1 MKTLEP
7 RTEAIYNKNIAVTAL
22 VVIMASMLL
31 SFREGVFSPIPF
43 YGGIIFIV
51 IMFTGHFLTN
61 QLFPEQDPALFILC
75 CFISQLGLIMLYR
88 INPES
93 AVKQLIWFGIGF
105 FLYFISSFLSKTWV
119 EIKIGS
125 LIFFLITAALLVSP
139 LIFGVERYGSKSWI
153 AFENFL
159 FQPSELAKITFSL
172 FIADS
177 LKNHKVEHPLRF
189 FSQIFVILG
198 LLALARDLGGAML
211 FYFTALTI
219 IFAATSRWDF
229 TVLGFFGA
237 GVAAILGYRFFGH
250 VRVRAKAWLN
260 PWEDVPGKG
269 YQIVQ
274 SLFAIAEGGFFG
286 TGLGLGRPDYIP
298 AVTTDFIFSAFF
310 EEFGFLGAT
319 ALIVVYFLLVYRG
332 IKISL
337 STEKSF
343 LSLSALGITVFF
355 GIQIFTIIGG
365 VIKLIPMTG
374 VTLPFMS
381 YGGSSMVMSFISLGI
396 LNGIKMR
403 ASGGETDG

>member
-1 MKTLEP
+1 MKPLEP
-7 RTEAIYNKNIAVTAL
+7 RTEVIYNKNIAVTAL

-43 YGGIIFIV
+43 YGGLIFIV

-229 TVLGFFGA
+229 TVLGFIGA

-274 SLFAIAEGGFFG
+274 SLFAMAEGGFFG
-286 TGLGLGRPDYIP
+286 TGLGLGHPDYIP

-310 EEFGFLGAT
+310 EEFGFLGAS
-319 ALIVVYFLLVYRG
+319 ALIVLYFLFVYRG
-332 IKISL
+332 KD
-337 STEKSF
+337 F
-343 LSLSALGITVFF
+343 VDH
-355 GIQIFTIIGG
+355 
-365 VIKLIPMTG
+365 
-374 VTLPFMS
+374 
-381 YGGSSMVMSFISLGI
+381 
-396 LNGIKMR
+396 R
-403 ASGGETDG
+403 

>member
-1 MKTLEP
+1 MEP
-7 RTEAIYNKNIAVTAL
+7 GTEAIYNKNIAITAL
-22 VVIMASMLL
+22 IGVMASSLL
-31 SFREGVFSPIPF
+31 SFREGSFSPIPI

-51 IMFTGHFLTN
+51 IMFIGYFSTN
-61 QLFPEQDPALFILC
+61 HLFPKQDPALFILS
-75 CFISQLGLIMLYR
+75 CFIAQLGLIVLYR

-93 AVKQLIWFGIGF
+93 AVKQLTWFGIGF
-105 FLYFISSFLSKTWV
+105 FLFFISSFASKTWV
-119 EIKIGS
+119 EIKIGPFYLFTITVLL
-125 LIFFLITAALLVSP
+125 LISP
-139 LIFGVERYGSKSWI
+139 LIFGVERWGSKSWI
-153 AFENFL
+153 AFQNFS

-172 FIADS
+172 FLAES
-177 LKNHKVEHPLRF
+177 LKNDKIKNQLWF
-189 FSQIFVILG
+189 FGEIFVVLG

-211 FYFTALTI
+211 FYFTALAI
-219 IFAATSRWDF
+219 IFAATSRWDL
-229 TVLGFFGA
+229 TMLGLAGA
-237 GVAAILGYRFFGH
+237 GVAGFLGYKLFGH

-274 SLFAIAEGGFFG
+274 SLFAMAEGGFFG
-286 TGLGLGRPDYIP
+286 TGLGLGRPEYIP

-310 EEFGFLGAT
+310 EEFGFLGAA

-337 STEKSF
+337 SITNSF
-343 LSLSALGITVFF
+343 LSLSALSITVFF

-403 ASGGETDG
+403 ASGGDNDA

>member
-1 MKTLEP
+1 MEP
-7 RTEAIYNKNIAVTAL
+7 GTEAIYNKNIAITAL
-22 VVIMASMLL
+22 IGTMASLLL
-31 SFREGVFSPIPF
+31 SFFEGSFSPVPI

-51 IMFTGHFLTN
+51 IMFTGYFLTN
-61 QLFPEQDPALFILC
+61 YLFLNQDPALLILS
-75 CFISQLGLIMLYR
+75 CFIAQLGLIMLYR
-88 INPES
+88 LNPES
-93 AVKQLIWFGIGF
+93 AVKQLTWFGIGV
-105 FLYFISSFLSKTWV
+105 FLFFISSFASKAWV
-119 EIKIGS
+119 EIKVGS
-125 LIFFLITAALLVSP
+125 FYFFTITVLLLISP
-139 LIFGVERYGSKSWI
+139 LVFGVERWGSKSWI
-153 AFENFL
+153 VFQNFS
-159 FQPSELAKITFSL
+159 FQPSELAKITYSL
-172 FIADS
+172 FLAES
-177 LKNHKVEHPLRF
+177 LRNGKIKNQIWF
-189 FSQIFVILG
+189 FGQILIILC
-198 LLALARDLGGAML
+198 LLAAARDLGGAML
-211 FYFTALTI
+211 FYFTAIAI

-229 TVLGFFGA
+229 TILGFIGA
-237 GVAAILGYRFFGH
+237 GIAGLLGYKLFSH

-274 SLFAIAEGGFFG
+274 SLFALAEGGFFG
-286 TGLGLGRPDYIP
+286 TGLGLGRPNYIP

-337 STEKSF
+337 FVKNSF
-343 LSLSALGITVFF
+343 LSLSALSITVFF

-403 ASGGETDG
+403 ASGGETDAEA

>member
-1 MKTLEP
+1 LEP
-7 RTEAIYNKNIAVTAL
+7 RTEAIYSKNIAITAL
-22 VVIMASMLL
+22 VGILASLL
-31 SFREGVFSPIPF
+31 LAFREGVFSPIPF
-43 YGGIIFIV
+43 FGSLIFIV
-51 IMFTGHFLTN
+51 IMFVGHFLTN
-61 QLFPEQDPALFILC
+61 QLFPKQDPALFILC

-93 AVKQLIWFGIGF
+93 AAKQLIWFGIGF
-105 FLYFISSFLSKTWV
+105 VLYFLSSFASKTW
-119 EIKIGS
+119 IDKTFGS
-125 LIFFLITAALLVSP
+125 FIFFLTTAMLLASP
-139 LIFGVERYGSKSWI
+139 LIFGVELYGSKSWI
-153 AFENFL
+153 AFDNFL

-172 FIADS
+172 FLADS
-177 LKNHKVEHPLRF
+177 LKNHKIEHQIRF
-189 FSQIFVILG
+189 IGQIFLIVG
-198 LLALARDLGGAML
+198 LLAIARDLGGAML

-219 IFAATSRWDF
+219 IFAATSRWDLTIF
-229 TVLGFFGA
+229 GFMGAVVAAVLG
-237 GVAAILGYRFFGH
+237 YQFFGH
-250 VRVRAKAWLN
+250 VRIRIKAWLN

-310 EEFGFLGAT
+310 EEFGFLGAA

-337 STEKSF
+337 TIENSF

-403 ASGGETDG
+403 ASGGETDE

>member
-1 MKTLEP
+1 MEP
-7 RTEAIYNKNIAVTAL
+7 GTEAIYNKNVAIAAL
-22 VVIMASMLL
+22 VGILASLLL
-31 SFREGVFSPIPF
+31 SFKEGVFSPVPL
-43 YGGIIFIV
+43 YGSLIFIV
-51 IMFTGHFLTN
+51 IMFVGHFLSN
-61 QLFPEQDPALFILC
+61 QLFLEQDPALFILC

-88 INPES
+88 IRPES
-93 AVKQLIWFGIGF
+93 AVKQLAWFGIGF
-105 FLYFISSFLSKTWV
+105 VLYFISSFASKSW
-119 EIKIGS
+119 IDKNIGS
-125 LIFFLITAALLVSP
+125 LIFFLATVALLASP
-139 LIFGVERYGSKSWI
+139 LLFGVELYGSKSWL

-172 FIADS
+172 FLAES
-177 LKNHKVEHPLRF
+177 LKGFKIERPIVF
-189 FSQIFVILG
+189 FGQILVILS

-211 FYFTALTI
+211 FYFTALII
-219 IFAATSRWDF
+219 IFAATSRWDLTGF
-229 TVLGFFGA
+229 GLIGAVLAGF
-237 GVAAILGYRFFGH
+237 LGYRFFGH

-274 SLFAIAEGGFFG
+274 SLFAMAEGGFFG
-286 TGLGLGRPDYIP
+286 TGLGLGHPDYIP

-310 EEFGFLGAT
+310 EEFGFLGAS
-319 ALIVVYFLLVYRG
+319 ALIVLYFLFVYRG

-337 STEKSF
+337 TIDNSF
-343 LSLSALGITVFF
+343 LSLSALSITVFF

-403 ASGGETDG
+403 ASGGESDE

>member
-1 MKTLEP
+1 LEP
-7 RTEAIYNKNIAVTAL
+7 GTEAIYNKNIAITAL
-22 VVIMASMLL
+22 IGIIASLLL
-31 SFREGVFSPIPF
+31 SFREGSLSPVPIC
-43 YGGIIFIV
+43 GSIIFMV
-51 IMFTGHFLTN
+51 TMFIGYFLTN
-61 QLFPEQDPALFILC
+61 HLFPKQDPALFILS
-75 CFISQLGLIMLYR
+75 CFIAQLGLIMLYR

-93 AVKQLIWFGIGF
+93 AVKQLTWFGIGF
-105 FLYFISSFLSKTWV
+105 FLFFASSLASKIWV
-119 EIKIGS
+119 EVKIGS
-125 LIFFLITAALLVSP
+125 FYLFTITFFLLISP
-139 LIFGVERYGSKSWI
+139 LIFGVERWGSKSWI
-153 AFENFL
+153 VFQNFS

-172 FIADS
+172 FLAES
-177 LKNHKVEHPLRF
+177 LKSGKIKNQLYF
-189 FSQIFVILG
+189 FGQVLIILS

-211 FYFTALTI
+211 FYFTALAI
-219 IFAATSRWDF
+219 IFVATSRWDL
-229 TVLGFFGA
+229 TLLGFVGA
-237 GVAAILGYRFFGH
+237 GVAGFLGYKLFGH
-250 VRVRAKAWLN
+250 VRVRTKAWLN

-274 SLFAIAEGGFFG
+274 SLFAMAEGGFFG
-286 TGLGLGRPDYIP
+286 TGLGMGRPDYIP

-310 EEFGFLGAT
+310 EEFGFLGAS

-337 STEKSF
+337 TIKNSF

-403 ASGGETDG
+403 ASGGETDA

>member
-1 MKTLEP
+1 MEP
-7 RTEAIYNKNIAVTAL
+7 GTEAIYNKNIAITAFIGIL
-22 VVIMASMLL
+22 ASLLL
-31 SFREGVFSPIPF
+31 SVREGSLSPVPICG
-43 YGGIIFIV
+43 YIIFMV
-51 IMFTGHFLTN
+51 ITFFGYFLTN
-61 QLFPEQDPALFILC
+61 HLFPKQDPALFILS
-75 CFISQLGLIMLYR
+75 CFIAQLGLIMLYR

-93 AVKQLIWFGIGF
+93 AVKQLTWFSIGF
-105 FLYFISSFLSKTWV
+105 FLFFISSFASKTWV
-119 EIKIGS
+119 EVKIGYFY
-125 LIFFLITAALLVSP
+125 LFIITALLLVSP
-139 LIFGVERYGSKSWI
+139 LIFGVERWGSKSWI
-153 AFENFL
+153 AFQNFS
-159 FQPSELAKITFSL
+159 FQPSELAKLTFSFFL
-172 FIADS
+172 ADS
-177 LKNHKVEHPLRF
+177 LKNGKIKNPILF
-189 FSQIFVILG
+189 YGQIFLILG
-198 LLALARDLGGAML
+198 LLAVARDLGGAML
-211 FYFTALTI
+211 FYFTALAI
-219 IFAATSRWDF
+219 VFAATSRWDL
-229 TVLGFFGA
+229 TIAGFAGA
-237 GVAAILGYRFFGH
+237 GVGGFLGYKLFGH

-274 SLFAIAEGGFFG
+274 SLFAMAEGGFFG

-310 EEFGFLGAT
+310 EEFGFLGAS

-337 STEKSF
+337 SIKNSF

-365 VIKLIPMTG
+365 VTKLIPMTG

-403 ASGGETDG
+403 ASDGETDE